1 MLPRFFPL
9 LALLGGVASVTAAD
23 EVKKPDPKP
32 KGEGHAVTFKPGD
45 PKSPLRPRVSP
56 KGTQVKL
63 TPTDLPKVEG
73 KDHLTARIEI
83 GPKEFRG
90 EGQLIAIART
100 EAGKPYDLLFVD
112 TNLDGKLT
120 DEKAISI
127 KPSLTRDNW
136 WSSFNGTL
144 KVAHAKKG
152 ADASVDYPVALWT
165 VVEKPDQT
173 PDIIRYSRTGFM
185 TGTVSIGDDV
195 FDVVVSDGNNDGVF
209 GEGDFWALSRTK
221 NDDPIGG
228 KFRVTPDF
236 CWAGGKAWK
245 LEMDGTS
252 GAAGKLYAYD
262 PGITQAEDDARRDQY
277 KADREAP
284 RAEKAV
290 AFEKDYE
297 AALKKAAADKKPVFV
312 KFETDW
318 CGPCKVMSSLVFTAR
333 DVAEAADGVVCVV
346 LDGDKE
352 KELVKQYKVEAYPTG
367 VFLDSTGKEISRF
380 VGYKGVKAMS
390 DELKKLKK

>member
-1 MLPRFFPL
+1 MTSRLTL
-9 LALLGGVASVTAAD
+9 GLALVVGLATTARAD
-23 EVKKPDPKP
+23 EPAKPDSKP
-32 KGEGHAVTFKPGD
+32 KGDGHAVAFKPGD

-73 KDHLTARIEI
+73 KDHLVGRIEI

-90 EGQLIAIART
+90 EGQLIALART
-100 EAGKPYDLLFVD
+100 EADKPYDLLFVD
-112 TNLDGKLT
+112 TNRDGKFT
-120 DEKAISI
+120 DEKAITT
-127 KPSLTRDNW
+127 KPNLNRNNW
-136 WSSFNGTL
+136 WSSFAGTL
-144 KVAHAKKG
+144 KVAHAEKG
-152 ADASVDYPVALWT
+152 EVSVDYPVAFWA
-165 VVEKPDQT
+165 VVEKPEQT

-185 TGTVSIGDDV
+185 AGTVSIGDAEY
-195 FDVVVSDGNNDGVF
+195 DVVVSDGDNDGVI
-209 GEGDFWALSRTK
+209 GKGDFWAVSRTK

-228 KFRVTPDF
+228 KFRVLPDF

-245 LEMDGTS
+245 LEMDGTA
-252 GAAGKLYAYD
+252 GAAGKLYPFD
-262 PGITQAEDDARRDQY
+262 PGVTQAEDDAKRDLY

-290 AFEKDYE
+290 AFETDHA

-318 CGPCKVMSSLVFTAR
+318 CGPCKVMSTLVFTAR

-367 VFLDSTGKEISRF
+367 VFLDSTGKEVGRF
-380 VGYKGVKAMS
+380 VGYRGVKAMTE
-390 DELKKLKK
+390 ELKKLKK